1 MSEALSNQKF
11 RAKSPADELNCCI
24 DLGNSIAIHD
34 VHDTTNVKKEDI
46 EGEPII
52 SAMSNQDDAYE
63 KCVNLDERSQSI
75 STLSSFATHEY
86 GHMMFGMYSFID
98 WSQPKDRRLEA
109 PPRSSEAPISL
120 PFDDFPKHYVTKY
133 LSLPWVSIINQNCQ
147 VEEITQLKEMESARL
162 DVVASP
168 NQCPKNLQSNN
179 DISADFIEMKEDE
192 IIGKSETASAP
203 KYRVNARVDNNLKSG
218 NYRFSVWKIDP
229 NCEREQFSSVIE
241 RDFEA
246 FEAFHSVLTT
256 SCDIVAVIV
265 PPLPQLA
272 LEGKSYIFT
281 RNSCAS
287 NELKNTLYF
296 GNITKDCSRLN
307 WYMDKIIKHP
317 ILGQSDIISE
327 FLEHAEFHST
337 LKQRLIMKKNKLIM
351 RFLSFIRKRFY
362 QKWIEKN
369 ALLLKE
375 SEWAS
380 EYEHHIHSLKDA
392 QCELIKSQCNISN
405 QVISKILHFYRCN
418 LTARTVI

>member
-1 MSEALSNQKF
+1 MMEHSESL
-11 RAKSPADELNCCI
+11 
-24 DLGNSIAIHD
+24 
-34 VHDTTNVKKEDI
+34 TTLKMT
-46 EGEPII
+46 
-52 SAMSNQDDAYE
+52 SMMANQDDANE
-63 KCVNLDERSQSI
+63 KSVNLDKRSVSI
-75 STLSSFATHEY
+75 STLNSFPTGEY
-86 GHMMFGMYSFID
+86 GDMIFGMHSFLD
-98 WSQPKDRRLEA
+98 WSQQKERRREA
-109 PPRSSEAPISL
+109 TPRSSDAPISF
-120 PFDDFPKHYVTKY
+120 PFDAFPKHYVTTY

-147 VEEITQLKEMESARL
+147 VEEITQLKEMDSAVL

-168 NQCPKNLQSNN
+168 NQSPENLQGDN
-179 DISADFIEMKEDE
+179 DISGDHIEMNENE
-192 IIGKSETASAP
+192 IIRKSETSSVP
-203 KYRVNARVDNNLKSG
+203 KYRVNARLDNNLKSG

-229 NCEREQFSSVIE
+229 NSEREQFSSVIE

-246 FEAFHSVLTT
+246 FKAFHSVLTT

-272 LEGKSYIFT
+272 LEGKSYILT
-281 RNSCAS
+281 RNSFES
-287 NELKNTLYF
+287 NELKNTLYL

-351 RFLSFIRKRFY
+351 RFLIFIRKRFY

-380 EYEHHIHSLKDA
+380 EYEHHIDSLRDA
-392 QCELIKSQCNISN
+392 QCELIKSQCNLSN
-405 QVISKILHFYRCN
+405 QVISRISHFYRCN
-418 LTARTVI
+418 HLMARTVI